1 MFPRDLCSKGRSL
14 VKRYAPVLKT
24 YCGWGEI
31 CARHWLQLAQIQHGA
46 QRRETTPQG
55 AIFMPNHWIFL
66 GFGLGCRYGRGLAP
80 LA

>member
-24 YCGWGEI
+24 YCRWGEI

-55 AIFMPNHWIFL
+55 AIFMPNHWVFWVL
-66 GFGLGCRYGRGLAP
+66 V
-80 LA
+80 